1 MAARSS
7 GVPGESLVTKLRSL
21 PDEKGPQLNRAITYR
36 YFFPLHVAMAPR
48 HPSSSRRVLNLLV
61 LAALSQ
67 HSSTAFSSAFNKPAK
82 PATKKSVTAA
92 SGATRGVATALT
104 PAQKWEQQR
113 KRREA
118 GLKLLKSAAALY
130 KERRERR
137 RAEAKSMTARNE
149 SPSRNIPAVPPRS
162 DSVRRDR
169 FAAREPMSKDE
180 AGLPS
185 STSLAATL
193 SELVVTRAHLAI
205 LRTQKASS
213 DAIEECRVSV
223 RAAIGRSLGRGG
235 EAS

>member
-1 MAARSS
+1 M
-7 GVPGESLVTKLRSL
+7 L
-21 PDEKGPQLNRAITYR
+21 PRR
-36 YFFPLHVAMAPR
+36 
-48 HPSSSRRVLNLLV
+48 PSSSRVLKLLV
-61 LAALSQ
+61 LAVLSQ
-67 HSSTAFSSAFNKPAK
+67 HSSGAFFSAFNKPAK
-82 PATKKSVTAA
+82 SATKKSLTAA
-92 SGATRGVATALT
+92 TGATRGVATALT

-118 GLKLLKSAAALY
+118 GLKILKSAAALY

-137 RAEAKSMTARNE
+137 RAEAKSMSAPQTRNE
-149 SPSRNIPAVPPRS
+149 SPSRNIPSAPPRS
-162 DSVRRDR
+162 GSVRSDR

-185 STSLAATL
+185 SASIAATL

-213 DAIEECRVSV
+213 DAIEECRVAV

>member
-1 MAARSS
+1 MAAERDIP
-7 GVPGESLVTKLRSL
+7 GVSFVTKLRSL
-21 PDEKGPQLNRAITYR
+21 PNVKGSLINRAITLPVR
-36 YFFPLHVAMAPR
+36 ILPLHVAMAPR
-48 HPSSSRRVLNLLV
+48 HPSSSRVLNLLV

-149 SPSRNIPAVPPRS
+149 SPSWNIPAVPPRS

-185 STSLAATL
+185 SASLAATL

-213 DAIEECRVSV
+213 DAIEECRVAV

>member
-1 MAARSS
+1 
-7 GVPGESLVTKLRSL
+7 
-21 PDEKGPQLNRAITYR
+21 
-36 YFFPLHVAMAPR
+36 MAPR
-48 HPSSSRRVLNLLV
+48 QPSSSRRVLNLLV

-67 HSSTAFSSAFNKPAK
+67 HSSAAFSSAFNKPAK
-82 PATKKSVTAA
+82 PATKKSLTAA
-92 SGATRGVATALT
+92 SGAVATALT

-149 SPSRNIPAVPPRS
+149 SPSRNIPAAPPRS

-169 FAAREPMSKDE
+169 FAAREPMSKAE
-180 AGLPS
+180 AGQPS

-193 SELVVTRAHLAI
+193 SELVVTRAHLTI
-205 LRTQKASS
+205 LRTQKALS
-213 DAIEECRVSV
+213 DAIDECRV
-223 RAAIGRSLGRGG
+223 AIGRSLGRGG

>member
-1 MAARSS
+1 MSF
-7 GVPGESLVTKLRSL
+7 VTKLRSL
-21 PDEKGPQLNRAITYR
+21 PNVHVNGTLINRAITLPVL
-36 YFFPLHVAMAPR
+36 PLHVAMAPR
-48 HPSSSRRVLNLLV
+48 HPSSSRAPRARVLNLLV

-82 PATKKSVTAA
+82 PATKKSVMAA

-185 STSLAATL
+185 STSIAATL

-213 DAIEECRVSV
+213 DAIEECRVAV